1 MESLSEIAK
10 ACGFDAC
17 GVVPVDILSRERERL
32 EQWGERGFHA
42 GMNYMANN
50 MEKRENPAL
59 LVEGARSV
67 IVTLTNYY
75 TPKLQL
81 EGLPVVARYAY
92 GKDYHRVVK
101 DRLFKLY
108 ACLEETIGRKIMGRV
123 FVDSAPVFEHEWA
136 RRAGLGW
143 VGRNSLLINP
153 RLGSYCFIGV
163 IISDFEP
170 STYSL
175 PEKRNFCGRC
185 NRCVEA
191 CPTGALSAYEVNAN
205 LCISYNTIERKGEI
219 PPEVKKKMAV
229 RFFGCD
235 ACQEVCPWNRKAVAH
250 HIDEFFPNEWLMR
263 MSREDWLSLDEETFR
278 ERFKNSPLLRPGLEQ
293 IKRNVK

>member
-32 EQWGERGFHA
+32 EQWVERGFHA

-81 EGLPVVARYAY
+81 EGVPVVARYDY

-136 RRAGLGW
+136 RRAGLGL

-175 PEKRNFCGRC
+175 PEKRNFCGQC

-219 PPEVKKKMAV
+219 PSEIKKKMGV

-235 ACQEVCPWNRKAVAH
+235 ACQDICPWNRKAVAH
-250 HIDEFFPNEWLMR
+250 HIDEFSPNEWLMW

>member
-1 MESLSEIAK
+1 
-10 ACGFDAC
+10 
-17 GVVPVDILSRERERL
+17 
-32 EQWGERGFHA
+32 
-42 GMNYMANN
+42 

-81 EGLPVVARYAY
+81 EGVPVVARYAY

-175 PEKRNFCGRC
+175 PEKRNFCGQC

-219 PPEVKKKMAV
+219 PSEIKKKMGV

-235 ACQEVCPWNRKAVAH
+235 ACQDICPWNRKAVAH
-250 HIDEFFPNEWLMR
+250 HIDEFSPNEWLMW

>member
-32 EQWGERGFHA
+32 EQWVERGFHA

-81 EGLPVVARYAY
+81 EGVPVVARYAY

-108 ACLEETIGRKIMGRV
+108 ARLEETIGRKIMGRV

-175 PEKRNFCGRC
+175 PEKRNFCGQC

-219 PPEVKKKMAV
+219 PSEIKKKMGV
-229 RFFGCD
+229 RFCGCD
-235 ACQEVCPWNRKAVAH
+235 ACQDICPWNRKAVAH
-250 HIDEFFPNEWLMR
+250 HIDEFSPNEWLMW